1 MSDDAVAADS
11 ADNSIRL
18 DVGGM
23 TCAACAGRVER
34 ALIKVPGVGAAAV
47 NLATETAFITLSDTA
62 TRPSELVAAVQSVG
76 YEARLH
82 DTSVNTPPDTKH
94 EDRERLKVM
103 IALAL
108 SAPLLAP
115 MLLAPLGIE
124 TMLPGW
130 WQFALA
136 TPVQFWLGARF
147 YKAGWNAARHL
158 EGNMDLLV
166 AIGTS
171 AAWGLS
177 TLNLFTGHGQHAE
190 HFYFE
195 ASSVVI
201 ALVLLGKWLE
211 ARARKGTAQAIHA
224 LQALRPTSARVLS
237 QGREIEIP
245 LAHVRVG
252 DVLIIRPGERI
263 PLDGR
268 VLEGSSDVDESMLTG
283 ESHPVTRSPGSAVT
297 GGSLN
302 GEALLQVE
310 VTAIGAQ
317 TVLSRIIELV
327 ERAQAGKAPI
337 QRLVDRVSAVFVPT
351 VLIIGAITALGWGLA
366 FGDWAAAALHA
377 VAVLV
382 IACPCAL
389 GLATPAAVMAGT
401 GAAARAGILIQDAP
415 ALETAHALR
424 VIAFDKTGTLTVG
437 KPTLQAL
444 ELASGVSADALIA
457 MVAAVQSGSEHPLA
471 RAVRN
476 AAQSYKP
483 APVPV
488 LAEVKAHPGRGISAR
503 LRGQGVN
510 GDTEILIG
518 SGSWIESCGGSLE
531 AFAAPAEAHRA
542 QGLTLAYVATRTA
555 VADPQADPAP
565 RSPVS
570 VLGLLAFGDAIRP
583 DAAQAMARLRRL
595 GVRTVLISGDHER
608 AAQRVAREL
617 GIDEVHA
624 GVLPD
629 GKAALIA
636 QLRKDLGS
644 GGTVGMVGDGL
655 NDAPALAAADIGIAM
670 GSGTDVAMHAA
681 GITLMRNELSL
692 IAAAIDI
699 ARRTRAKIRQ
709 NLFWAFIYNVIGI
722 PLAALGTLSP
732 VIAGAAMAFSS
743 VSVVAN
749 ALLLRR
755 WRAH

>member
-1 MSDDAVAADS
+1 MSDDAVAADT

-34 ALIKVPGVGAAAV
+34 ALVKLPGVAAASV
-47 NLATETAFITLSDTA
+47 NLATETAFITLSNAA
-62 TRPSELVAAVQSVG
+62 TRPSELVAAVQSAG
-76 YEARLH
+76 YDARLH
-82 DTSVNTPPDTKH
+82 LSSESVPQEDGH
-94 EDRERLKVM
+94 HDRERLRV
-103 IALAL
+103 ILALAL
-108 SAPLLAP
+108 STPLLLP
-115 MLLAPLGIE
+115 MLLMPLGIE
-124 TMLPGW
+124 VMLPGW

-177 TLNLFTGHGQHAE
+177 TLNLLSSHAQHDG

-211 ARARKGTAQAIHA
+211 ARARKGTAQAIRA
-224 LQALRPTSARVLS
+224 LQALRPASARVLS
-237 QGREIEIP
+237 QGQEIELA

-263 PLDGR
+263 ALDGR
-268 VLEGSSDVDESMLTG
+268 VLTGSSEVDESMLTG
-283 ESHPVTRSPGSAVT
+283 ESHPVTRSAGSSVT

-317 TVLSRIIELV
+317 TVLSRIIDMV
-327 ERAQAGKAPI
+327 ERAQAAKAPI

-351 VLIIGAITALGWGLA
+351 VLVIGAITALAWGLA
-366 FGDWAAAALHA
+366 SADWAAAALHA

-457 MVAAVQSGSEHPLA
+457 MAAAVQSGSEHPLA
-471 RAVRN
+471 RAVRQ
-476 AAQSYKP
+476 AAQSYKSVPVP
-483 APVPV
+483 AP
-488 LAEVKAHPGRGISAR
+488 AEIRAHPGQGISAC
-503 LRGQGVN
+503 LRGQDVN

-518 SGSWIESCGGSLE
+518 SGAWIESCGGSLE
-531 AFAAPAEAHRA
+531 AFAASAEAHRDR
-542 QGLTLAYVATRTA
+542 GLTLAYVATRIIA
-555 VADPQADPAP
+555 GHPQAEGTPP
-565 RSPVS
+565 PIS

-583 DAAQAMARLRRL
+583 GAAEAMARLRRL
-595 GVRTVLISGDHER
+595 GVRTVLISGDHES

-624 GVLPD
+624 GILPD
-629 GKAALIA
+629 GKATLIA

-644 GGTVGMVGDGL
+644 GGTVGMVGDGI

-699 ARRTRAKIRQ
+699 ARRTRSKIRQ
-709 NLFWAFIYNVIGI
+709 NLFWAFVYNVIGI
-722 PLAALGTLSP
+722 PLAALGALSP

-743 VSVVAN
+743 VSVVGN